1 VKFTASWLR
10 GLASALSSGES
21 TETVKTHLKVNYSR
35 TQLWQVSYGN

>member
-21 TETVKTHLKVNYSR
+21 TETVK
-35 TQLWQVSYGN
+35 